1 MEKQGILF
9 RNVMKDEKE
18 RKFHIELENLCLGWL
33 DAVFV
38 VGGETF
44 YLSSDETFDWVVD
57 LVEVYISVRDFGK
70 GNVDFVW
77 DGEYASWYWNE
88 DAEVHLDVYHVG
100 NDLFR
105 LHMHVKFYDG
115 KPEIFEKTVD
125 LTKDELLG
133 GLDDFFKQIL
143 KDPGFPFQY
152 PAGCMDY
159 AEKSDEKAFAL
170 LDELM
175 DFLPKACWE
184 EDKDYT
190 RLSTICSNAV
200 RVPTEETKE
209 FIDAYRKMLENHELP
224 SRFLW

>member
-57 LVEVYISVRDFGK
+57 LMEVYISVRDYGK
-70 GNVDFVW
+70 EKVDFVW
-77 DGEYASWYWNE
+77 DGEHASWYWNE
-88 DAEVHLDVYHVG
+88 DAEVHLDVYHLEK
-100 NDLFR
+100 DFFR

>member
-1 MEKQGILF
+1 
-9 RNVMKDEKE
+9 
-18 RKFHIELENLCLGWL
+18 
-33 DAVFV
+33 
-38 VGGETF
+38 
-44 YLSSDETFDWVVD
+44 
-57 LVEVYISVRDFGK
+57 
-70 GNVDFVW
+70 
-77 DGEYASWYWNE
+77 
-88 DAEVHLDVYHVG
+88 
-100 NDLFR
+100 
-105 LHMHVKFYDG
+105 MHVKFYDG

-224 SRFLW
+224 SRFRW

>member
-57 LVEVYISVRDFGK
+57 LVEVYISVRDYGK
-70 GNVDFVW
+70 EKVDFVW
-77 DGEYASWYWNE
+77 DGEHASWYWNE
-88 DAEVHLDVYHVG
+88 DAEVHLDVYHLEK
-100 NDLFR
+100 NSFR

-143 KDPGFPFQY
+143 KHPGFPFQY

-184 EDKDYT
+184 EDKDYI

-209 FIDAYRKMLENHELP
+209 FIDDYRKMLENHELP
-224 SRFLW
+224 SRF